1 MGKFKQPVHSRRSLL
16 SKRKEWRAT
25 GSLKEIGG
33 FRKLIMGAVP
43 VFFLAFAT
51 AFVVASIFAPTQ
63 ASDAASSNVTT
74 ISANINSSTYYIKL
88 WTDPTVNIDLM
99 AGPSAPMSVTRTQ
112 VKTFTNAPSGYKLYL
127 GMTGASTGLVR
138 EGGSEAIA
146 SIGVLPSAAAAL
158 STNTWGYA
166 VQGDVPCTSGGVT
179 CTTPAPW
186 AGTHRTVGTTMA
198 ANSETFAGVPAYGS
212 ENNGLIQST
221 STANGA
227 GGTASE
233 DEAAAS
239 SAYVYYAVRANSD
252 MPSGRY
258 TNTVAYT
265 AIAEQSKDDGDF
277 SMININPS
285 SYKRPYRMEKMNSDG
300 IAVGAATGD
309 RLVIDTSIFT
319 NMADLGTAT
328 VTLQGG
334 PLTAGGAHAENTQQA
349 TYTCGNATVE
359 TVANLVRVSCD
370 LPLVWAGEYQ
380 LVVSLPKLGMTAHK
394 TYYSF
399 VSWQTISAMQEMAFA
414 EQSTPGTKKSVC
426 DLATDPT
433 DTGNLPFYRPV
444 DVAAGTAGARTDG
457 LNAANGTNVWTPS
470 TSTTANSVPE
480 IFLKDLRDYVFETN
494 ASRQAGTE
502 GETGGGYIQAGYYRV
517 RKLADGNCWMT
528 ENLDH
533 PQQTGHYYYNW
544 DTDLNSKTKWAPTAN
559 FIDGTVAGNP
569 ADLTIYIDNT
579 SGWYLRDH
587 SYYGRG
593 CGNGW
598 GTGGDG
604 GSQTPCA
611 DSNAGGRY
619 IATLDG
625 ETQKNGTY
633 YHFQAATS
641 GAGGAIEA
649 DNANSP
655 DTFCPLGWQ
664 LPYSGTDGDYY
675 DKSRSLNYLFTTYG
689 IRFVDET
696 QADATKVGSYPFSY
710 VLSGAYYW
718 AKGRLYLQ
726 NGGGYY
732 WQSTNNNL
740 PNSYLFHLG
749 RNTVKP
755 ARADNKSFGYSI
767 RCVTRY

>member
-63 ASDAASSNVTT
+63 ASDAASSNITT

-99 AGPSAPMSVTRTQ
+99 AGPSAPMSVTRTT
-112 VKTFTNAPSGYKLYL
+112 VKTFTNAPSGYQLYL
-127 GMTGASTGLVR
+127 GMTGSSTGLVR

-166 VQGDVPCTSGGVT
+166 VQGDVPCTSGGVS

-198 ANSETFAGVPAYGS
+198 ANSETFAGVPAAGS

-221 STANGA
+221 SAANGA
-227 GGTASE
+227 GGTAAE

-277 SMININPS
+277 SMININPA
-285 SYKRPYRMEKMNSDG
+285 SYQRPYRMEKMNSDG
-300 IAVGAATGD
+300 IAVGAATGE

-370 LPLVWAGEYQ
+370 LPLVWAGQYN
-380 LVVSLPKLGMTAHK
+380 LVVTLPKLGMTAHK
-394 TYYSF
+394 AYYSY
-399 VSWQTISAMQEMAFA
+399 VTWQTISAMQEMAYA
-414 EQSTPGTKKSVC
+414 PTSTAASKKSVC
-426 DLATDPT
+426 DLATDPSAAN
-433 DTGNLPFYRPV
+433 NLPFYRPV
-444 DVAAGTAGARTDG
+444 DVASGAAGARTDG
-457 LNAANGTNVWTPS
+457 LNAATSTVWEPN

-480 IFLKDLRDYVFETN
+480 VFLKDLRDYTFITN
-494 ASRQAGTE
+494 AHPE

-544 DTDLNSKTKWAPTAN
+544 DTDLNSKDKWAPTAN
-559 FIDGTVAGNP
+559 FIDGTVEGTNVQTGN
-569 ADLTIYIDNT
+569 IDANVSHDRTYFGNGCPGNNSSSAT
-579 SGWYLRDH
+579 SGIEACSSRMVSTVND
-587 SYYGRG
+587 
-593 CGNGW
+593 
-598 GTGGDG
+598 GD
-604 GSQTPCA
+604 
-611 DSNAGGRY
+611 
-619 IATLDG
+619 
-625 ETQKNGTY
+625 QKNGTY
-633 YHFQAATS
+633 YHYQAATDGS
-641 GAGGAIEA
+641 GAAIA
-649 DNANSP
+649 TNNTNSP

-664 LPYSGTDGDYY
+664 LPYGGTGGDYY
-675 DKSRSLNYLFTTYG
+675 DKSKSLKYLLSTYSIISSSSG
-689 IRFVDET
+689 STIIR
-696 QADATKVGSYPFSY
+696 SYP
-710 VLSGAYYW
+710 LSFVRAGTYYW
-718 AKGRLYLQ
+718 SDGRLFYFNEQ
-726 NGGGYY
+726 GYY
-732 WQSTNNNL
+732 GSSTI
-740 PNSYLFHLG
+740 NSDYKYYWMSLWGSGLQEEPHYKYHGSTL
-749 RNTVKP
+749 
-755 ARADNKSFGYSI
+755 
-767 RCVTRY
+767 RCATS